1 MKLPIKDI
9 NFSKRVKLNLEPY
22 LTVLIFSLKNLK
34 LLREFSKDVHRRA
47 IAVYIGNQLPTLK
60 SWAESHTSLLDIYDG
75 LSLKHWKNFGVL
87 DKPWVIVVDNED
99 VLLSMSAQ
107 SLPKPYF
114 KNIVIR
120 MKIPIDFKYDSENDE
135 EKVQSEISENNYEK
149 TEISASESRM
159 NELADIVRKNHDEIE
174 RLRNILSEKNKI
186 IENFGEKLYS
196 LEVRRARFQN
206 GTPAL
211 IRHDSH
217 SSFNVNQSFLQQK
230 NVSIT
235 PVPEKRK
242 GIMESFKYS
251 KLKAELVGKN
261 LRKSEDLKYIY
272 HKL

>member
-22 LTVLIFSLKNLK
+22 LTILIFSLKNLK

-60 SWAESHTSLLDIYDG
+60 SWAESHTNLLDIYDG

-99 VLLSMSAQ
+99 VLLSMSVH

-120 MKIPIDFKYDSENDE
+120 MKIPIDFKYESDNEEEKAESQVREIDSEKN
-135 EKVQSEISENNYEK
+135 EISVN
-149 TEISASESRM
+149 ESRM
-159 NELADIVRKNHDEIE
+159 NELAEIVKRNHDEIQ
-174 RLRNILSEKNKI
+174 RLRNILTEKNKI

-211 IRHDSH
+211 HRHDSH
-217 SSFNVNQSFLQQK
+217 SVFNLNQSFLQQK
-230 NVSIT
+230 NLSMT
-235 PVPEKRK
+235 PVPEKKK

-251 KLKAELVGKN
+251 KLKAELIGKN

-272 HKL
+272 H